1 MFVLSWKFG
10 TVVACQA
17 VANIV
22 KSSLGPVGLDKVS
35 SAAMRGF
42 YSLLAFVFSLGAVGC
57 G

>member
-1 MFVLSWKFG
+1 MLCFVWKFG

-22 KSSLGPVGLDKVS
+22 KSSLGPVGLDKVWFCGDVCIYWLF
-35 SAAMRGF
+35 GF
-42 YSLLAFVFSLGAVGC
+42 IFSGNAVGC